1 LEDAGDRPARDNQG
15 DREGGEDQSVIRQPG
30 AEVDALLQRL
40 ATLMSLFPLSWPA
53 QLSIFEVHPMGRE
66 DGNR

>member
-1 LEDAGDRPARDNQG
+1 MLETGRHATIKEIAK
-15 DREGGEDQSVIRQPG
+15 
-30 AEVDALLQRL
+30 AEKINPSFVSRVLRLTLLLQRL